1 MLNRILEFS
10 LRRRAFVLLA
20 TVILIAVGVW
30 AALRLP
36 LDAVPDITN
45 PQVQINTAVAALA
58 PEEIEKQVTFPIE
71 NEMSGIPGMVE
82 LRSLSKSGLSQV
94 TMIFEDGT
102 DLYRAR
108 QLVSERLLQV
118 GADLPPGLIPK
129 LAPIATGLGEI
140 FYYGVDYRPGATNK
154 PATRRD
160 QLMALKL
167 IQDYQIKPLL
177 RQTRGIAEVNTSG
190 GYEKVYVIQPDP
202 ARLIGAGLTLTELA
216 DKIAENTRN
225 AGGGLVEIGGEKITI
240 RANSRVTRSEELAA
254 LPLKFDGGVKPLLV
268 GDVASVSIGTSFRI
282 GASTEMGEE
291 SLLGAAIMTAGEN
304 SRLVSLAV
312 GAKLKEIQEKLPPG
326 VEIHTLY
333 DRSDL
338 VNRTIGT
345 VEKNLTEGALL
356 VVVVL
361 FLLLGN
367 FRGALIVALA
377 IPLSMLFAM
386 SGMVALNIPGNLMSL
401 GAIDFGLIIDGAV
414 VMVENIIRHLGE
426 KQHKLGRP
434 LTVEERAHEV
444 LASAK
449 EVVSPMFFGVVIIT
463 VVYVPV
469 LALQGI
475 EGKMFKPMALVV
487 MLALGD
493 ALALAVTLMPVLC
506 SFALGGKIS
515 EKDNWLVAM
524 AKRVYTP
531 VLRLS
536 LRFKWLVVLPLVAL
550 FAWSVVL
557 FNRLGAEF
565 IPKLDEG
572 DGILQ
577 LVKAQS
583 AGLQT
588 SIEIQKQSE
597 RVLISEFPEIHVIFS
612 RMGAAEIATDPMD
625 PGDADTYV
633 MLKPRETW
641 RKVDGKP
648 ITKEKLF
655 ELMQQTLARKVPG
668 QAALI
673 NQPIQMRFDEIMA
686 GARAE
691 LSLKIFGDDYATLER
706 LADEAREMLRQ
717 VRGAGDVEFDKIG
730 RTPQLEITP
739 DRAALRRY
747 NLHADDVNRAV
758 ETALAGAE
766 VGFLQ
771 DGNRRFPIVVR
782 LAEERRGD
790 VEAIRQLPVGT
801 DSGGLLTLGR
811 IAAVSNITQIGTI
824 ARENA
829 QRRVAI
835 LINVR
840 GRDTAGFVEEAQA
853 RLHAQLKLPEGYYIE
868 FGGQFRNLI
877 EAKKRLAIVVPL
889 ALALI
894 FVLIYFALGS
904 VRQSL
909 LVYTGIPLAVTGGI
923 FALWLREMPFTIS
936 AGVGFIALSGVA
948 VLNGLMM
955 ISYFNLLREQG
966 RDVRASVT
974 EGSFTRLRPVL
985 MTALVASFGFVPMAI
1000 SAGAGAEVQRP
1011 LATVVI
1017 GGIVSSTFLTLVLLP
1032 VLYEWMET
1040 TSSKFKVQSSKPET
1054 RISVPTVGAE
1064 VQSKTL

>member
-1 MLNRILEFS
+1 MLNRILEAS
-10 LRRRAFVLLA
+10 LRQRAFVLLA
-20 TVILIAVGVW
+20 TVVLVVVGVW
-30 AALRLP
+30 SALRLP

-58 PEEIEKQVTFPIE
+58 PEEIEKQVTFPLE
-71 NEMSGIPGMVE
+71 NQMSGIPGMIE

-108 QLVSERLLQV
+108 QLVSERLQQV
-118 GADLPPGLIPK
+118 GGELPPGLTPE

-140 FYYGVDYRPGATNK
+140 FYYGVDYRADATNK

-202 ARLIGAGLTLTELA
+202 ARLLSAGLSLTELA
-216 DKIAENTRN
+216 DKLAENTRN

-240 RANSRVTRSEELAA
+240 RANSRVTRAEELAE
-254 LPLKFDGGVKPLLV
+254 LPLKFGGGVKPLLV
-268 GDVASVSIGTSFRI
+268 GDVASVGIGTSFRT

-304 SRLVSLAV
+304 SRLVSSAV
-312 GAKLKEIQEKLPPG
+312 AAKLKEIQAKLPAG

-338 VNRTIGT
+338 VNRTIHT
-345 VEKNLTEGALL
+345 VEKNLAEGALL

-386 SGMVALNIPGNLMSL
+386 AGMVQFNIPGNLMSL

-414 VMVENIIRHLGE
+414 VMVENILRHLGE
-426 KQHKLGRP
+426 KQHKLGRA
-434 LTVEERAHEV
+434 LTVEERAREV
-444 LASAK
+444 LFSAK

-463 VVYVPV
+463 VVYVPI

-487 MLALGD
+487 MLALGG

-506 SFALGGKIS
+506 SFLLGGKIQ
-515 EKDNWLVAM
+515 EKDNWLIALT
-524 AKRVYTP
+524 KRAYAPTLQFA
-531 VLRLS
+531 LRRKL
-536 LRFKWLVVLPLVAL
+536 LVVLPLIVL
-550 FAWSVVL
+550 FACSMVIL
-557 FNRLGAEF
+557 TRLGQEF

-583 AGLQT
+583 SGLQAV
-588 SIEIQKQSE
+588 IEIQKQSE
-597 RVLISEFPEIHVIFS
+597 RVLIAEFPEIRLIFS

-633 MLKPRETW
+633 MLHPHEKW
-641 RKVDGKP
+641 RKVDGRP

-691 LSLKIFGDDYATLER
+691 LSLKIFGDDYATLEQ
-706 LADEAREMLRQ
+706 LAGEARDALRQ
-717 VRGAGDVEFDKIG
+717 IPGAGDVEFDKIG

-747 NLHADDVNRAV
+747 NLHADDVNRVV

-790 VEAIRQLPVGT
+790 VDAIRQLPVGT
-801 DSGGLLTLGR
+801 DGGGMLTLGR
-811 IAAVSNITQIGTI
+811 IATITNITQVGTI

-853 RLHAQLKLPEGYYIE
+853 KLHAQLKLPDGYYFE
-868 FGGQFRNLI
+868 FGGQFKNLI

-894 FVLIYFALGS
+894 FILIFFALGS
-904 VRQSL
+904 VRQAL
-909 LVYTGIPLAVTGGI
+909 LVYSGIPLAVTGGI
-923 FALWLREMPFTIS
+923 LALWLRAMPFTIS

-955 ISYFNLLREQG
+955 MSYFNLLREQG
-966 RDVRASVT
+966 RDLRQSVT
-974 EGSFTRLRPVL
+974 EGSLTRLRPVL

-1000 SAGAGAEVQRP
+1000 ASGAGAEVQRP

-1017 GGIVSSTFLTLVLLP
+1017 GGIITSTFLTLVLLP
-1032 VLYEWMET
+1032 VLYEWLERNRPAARAVVEIQT
-1040 TSSKFKVQSSKPET
+1040 DKRESTEPN
-1054 RISVPTVGAE
+1054 P
-1064 VQSKTL
+1064 